1 MLFRNPKGLQIIGKG
16 GEIASPLPSRMT
28 VKSLIEIEDKT
39 DDVGDS
45 VRRRLPIGTIAEDE
59 LLLPVMEL
67 LVIAIEAGSWN
78 FLRALGFREVVRA
91 FQ

>member
-1 MLFRNPKGLQIIGKG
+1 MLFRNPKALKIMAKG
-16 GEIASPLPSRMT
+16 GEISSPLPSRMT